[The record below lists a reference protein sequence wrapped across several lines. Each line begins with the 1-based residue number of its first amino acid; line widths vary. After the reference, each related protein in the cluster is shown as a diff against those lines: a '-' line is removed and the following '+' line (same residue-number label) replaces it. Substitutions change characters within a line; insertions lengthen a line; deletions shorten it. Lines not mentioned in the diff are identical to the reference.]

1 MEGIR
6 VYLEQLIG
14 MMGVGGD
21 YVPMVRYG
29 ILVVL
34 AFALAWLAG
43 WVCRRFLV
51 PVVLKITRRTDAKWD
66 DVLFSRR
73 VLLSASHIVPAVVVW
88 TLLPLVFYEYPR
100 VEDIVG
106 RLTAIFFTVM
116 AVRTVIVFIDSFK
129 LLESGTRSSR
139 QQYLYSICGVL
150 KILMIFISAIVVI
163 AIIINKNPTTLF
175 AGLGAA
181 SAILMLAFQDTIKGL
196 VAGIRLTANDML
208 HIGDWIT
215 EPKSGANGK
224 VEEITLTMV
233 KVRNF
238 DNTVITLS
246 PQALVDGSFQN
257 WQGMMESEGR
267 KQVKRVYFDF
277 RSIVVERPD
286 DESVPTTN
294 ITRFRHHI
302 EQWLSQNPKVVG
314 AKSPLV
320 KQADTPQASGCCL
333 EFMFWL
339 KAKDALTY
347 EHDTSDIMEYI
358 YGAAPEFGLAIYQPA
373 QTAPGAG

>member
-1 MEGIR
+1 
-6 VYLEQLIG
+6 
-14 MMGVGGD
+14 MGVGGD

-29 ILVVL
+29 ILVIL

-73 VLLSASHIVPAVVVW
+73 VLLSASHIVPAIVVW

-196 VAGIRLTANDML
+196 VAGIR
-208 HIGDWIT
+208 
-215 EPKSGANGK
+215 
-224 VEEITLTMV
+224 
-233 KVRNF
+233 
-238 DNTVITLS
+238 
-246 PQALVDGSFQN
+246 
-257 WQGMMESEGR
+257 
-267 KQVKRVYFDF
+267 
-277 RSIVVERPD
+277 
-286 DESVPTTN
+286 
-294 ITRFRHHI
+294 
-302 EQWLSQNPKVVG
+302 
-314 AKSPLV
+314 
-320 KQADTPQASGCCL
+320 
-333 EFMFWL
+333 
-339 KAKDALTY
+339 
-347 EHDTSDIMEYI
+347 
-358 YGAAPEFGLAIYQPA
+358 
-373 QTAPGAG
+373 